1 MHKYHSRIQLLPIAA
16 EYEHKIDKFSEL
28 RRLFFK
34 LDKIVF
40 LRVGDSIYKDILINP
55 QLLPYFP

>member
-1 MHKYHSRIQLLPIAA
+1 MQLLPIAA